1 MTNALVIAGGG
12 PVGMCLALR
21 LALAGVSVI
30 VLEAKPQGA
39 YYQDDRAL
47 ALSQASKLMLEALN
61 VWPHVA
67 AITPIT
73 SIHVSQKGSLGRSL
87 LRAADHEMEALGYI
101 LSYGSLMQAIDQ
113 VIEAHRQHSA
123 SAFDLQIHY
132 AAQVTNIQPDNP
144 AAHIQ
149 YQQENQ
155 SHQLSTPLAVIADG
169 GRSLAE
175 IPGIQRIS
183 KEYGHHALV
192 TKVQAELAHQGVA
205 YERFTREGPVALLP
219 NGEHDFS
226 LVWTGQSDY
235 VQQLMTLSDHDF
247 LSQLHTHFGDRVG
260 QFLQVQKRICFPL
273 KLSYLDQVTAA
284 HLAVI
289 GNAAQTMHPVAGQ
302 GFNVGLRDA
311 WQLAEAVI
319 ATAQRQPAQI
329 GSSDFLQAYQQ
340 GRQRDTQGG
349 LKFTDFLVRGFS
361 NDIIGLGAMRSLGL
375 ALFDVL
381 SPVKSQLIEKMS
393 FGSQR

>member
-235 VQQLMTLSDHDF
+235 VQQLMTLSDH
-247 LSQLHTHFGDRVG
+247 FGDRVG